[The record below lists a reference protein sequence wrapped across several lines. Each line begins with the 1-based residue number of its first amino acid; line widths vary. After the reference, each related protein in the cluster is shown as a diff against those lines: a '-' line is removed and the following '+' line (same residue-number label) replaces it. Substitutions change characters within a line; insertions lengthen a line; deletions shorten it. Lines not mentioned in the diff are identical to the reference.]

1 MNILRLARTGFL
13 LSMLLSLFVV
23 VPLEAQRGS
32 QRGRRGQG
40 QGPERMELER
50 RVRARMAEMMREQ
63 LGLSDEEDARLSEI
77 VQGFEQQRR
86 QLGRQERAVRLRVE
100 SLVLEGGQDSAEAAE
115 LLQRMSALH
124 MQEAELIQAEHQALL
139 EVLTPMQVLRLVHL
153 REQLGQRIQRLRGQP
168 GRGDGR
174 GGGRRGGA
182 GDLRPGGGD
191 IRLDGVVLGPFGGGR
206 AFSRPHG
213 SELPLLGVFP
223 EER

>member
-23 VPLEAQRGS
+23 VPLEEQRGS

-40 QGPERMELER
+40 QGPERRELER

-100 SLVLEGGQDSAEAAE
+100 SLVLEGGQDSAEAARWFRRAADQGDATAQQNLGVMYANGE
-115 LLQRMSALH
+115 GVPRDVVAAHMWLGLAAAQATGAARASARQGQAVVARQLTPT
-124 MQEAELIQAEHQALL
+124 QIAEAERRARAW
-139 EVLTPMQVLRLVHL
+139 TPV
-153 REQLGQRIQRLRGQP
+153 
-168 GRGDGR
+168 
-174 GGGRRGGA
+174 
-182 GDLRPGGGD
+182 
-191 IRLDGVVLGPFGGGR
+191 
-206 AFSRPHG
+206 
-213 SELPLLGVFP
+213 SEP
-223 EER
+223 

>member
-77 VQGFEQQRR
+77 VQGFEGQRR
-86 QLGRQERAVRLRVE
+86 QLGRQERAVRRRVE
-100 SLVLEGGQDSAEAAE
+100 ALMLEGGQDLAEAAE
-115 LLQRMSALH
+115 LLQRMSALRV
-124 MQEAELIQAEHQALL
+124 QAAELIKAEHEALL
-139 EVLTPMQVLRLVHL
+139 EEFTPIQVLRFVHL
-153 REQLGQRIQRLRGQP
+153 REQLGQRIQGWRGQA
-168 GRGDGR
+168 GGGGGR
-174 GGGRRGGA
+174 GGG
-182 GDLRPGGGD
+182 DVRPGGGGD
-191 IRLDGVVLGPFGGGR
+191 GPFEGPHAFGRVPGFELSPLGGISG
-206 AFSRPHG
+206 
-213 SELPLLGVFP
+213 
-223 EER
+223 ER

>member
-100 SLVLEGGQDSAEAAE
+100 SLMLEDGQDSAEAAE
-115 LLQRMSALH
+115 LNRAFH
-124 MQEAELIQAEHQALL
+124 DALL
-139 EVLTPMQVLRLVHL
+139 V
-153 REQLGQRIQRLRGQP
+153 P
-168 GRGDGR
+168 G
-174 GGGRRGGA
+174 
-182 GDLRPGGGD
+182 P
-191 IRLDGVVLGPFGGGR
+191 
-206 AFSRPHG
+206 
-213 SELPLLGVFP
+213 LPLALLDAHMDRWI
-223 EER
+223 EEQRAKR